1 MSKLKSKLIVEL
13 KESFQ
18 ESDYLYLIIEF
29 VDGGDFMNLL
39 IKKDILTEKEEKFY
53 KAEIILVIESIYN

>member
-18 ESDYLYLIIEF
+18 ESNYLYLIIEF
-29 VDGGDFMNLL
+29 IAGGDFMNLL
-39 IKKDILTEKEEKFY
+39 IKKDILT
-53 KAEIILVIESIYN
+53 